1 MGMVSVVIWKWSP
14 LPFLMTFCNKEVPKM
29 AKAKEPPV
37 FCWSTF
43 KDDTMKIRAFGC
55 GFFFRLHGVFPI
67 DAWHIRSWPANI
79 NMGVDL
85 PAAIIIPL
93 QAEHNRPSQWLT
105 ASALGIYK
113 FMPNITAKKATINF
127 LDKKFISVKKWNLIL
142 QIICHI
148 VVIVNTK
155 HHIIL
160 FLRIYREAD
169 KDRISF
175 WAKRRE
181 ILEFSRWVIF
191 FKLD

>member
-1 MGMVSVVIWKWSP
+1 MGMVSVVIWKWPP
-14 LPFLMTFCNKEVPKM
+14 LPFLLTFCNKEVPKM

-43 KDDTMKIRAFGC
+43 KDDTMKICAFGS

-79 NMGVDL
+79 RMGVDL

-93 QAEHNRPSQWLT
+93 QVKHNWPSQWLT
-105 ASALGIYK
+105 ASALGIFK
-113 FMPNITAKKATINF
+113 FMPNITTKKATINF
-127 LDKKFISVKKWNLIL
+127 LDKKFIFLKKWHLIL
-142 QIICHI
+142 WIICHI
-148 VVIVNTK
+148 VVIVNRK
-155 HHIIL
+155 HHITL
-160 FLRIYREAD
+160 FFRIYRETY

-181 ILEFSRWVIF
+181 ILEF
-191 FKLD
+191 